1 MRNVL
6 FWLQIVVSI
15 LLIGA
20 ILLQQKGGGLG
31 AAFGGDSQV
40 YRSRRGIEKTL
51 FIATIIFAA
60 FFIGVALASIFLIR

>member
-1 MRNVL
+1 MRNFL
-6 FWLQIVVSI
+6 FWTQVVVSI
-15 LLIGA
+15 LLIVA

-60 FFIGVALASIFLIR
+60 LFIGVALASIFFI